1 VCVDETGDY
10 CLTRRV
16 YSLPAYVLSRNVSAR
31 TDSDYSTILNSDAT
45 VFDYLPGAI
54 HRYYGPAK
62 DQQVHALGITF
73 PLRGSVWQRVIEN
86 HGE

>member
-16 YSLPAYVLSRNVSAR
+16 YSLPAGVLSRNVSAR
-31 TDSDYSTILNSDAT
+31 TDSDYSTFLNSDAT
-45 VFDYLPGAI
+45 LFDYLPGTI
-54 HRYYGPAK
+54 HRYDGAAK
-62 DQQVHALGITF
+62 DQQVHTLGITF